1 MKGVLIEKPEKSRN
15 KIAKTYHSRFDNE
28 KLNREAKAIYGQG
41 IKEIKR

>member
-28 KLNREAKAIYGQG
+28 KIKREAESDIWTRHKGD
-41 IKEIKR
+41 